1 VTAEVER
8 HQRQRGVPISAL
20 KKFVQSRYGL
30 VLIGILAL
38 FSFGVANLTDYGASV
53 DEDLNVRMGEAF
65 LRAYQREN
73 LFRSPG
79 IEYFN
84 GPVYFMVLTVTSRFF
99 HGLNPSWLLTDGLHL
114 TNFLSF
120 LLGVFFFYRIALRLF
135 PRGVALF
142 VTALFTT
149 QPVLLGSAFILQKD
163 TPLMAFFLAAVEV
176 GWTAADSWRSAA
188 SSAMKESDG
197 KVGAIGVT
205 EEWRRL
211 SRAGRFLV
219 WAVGGLGL
227 LLVLDLWSIGGLH
240 SAGRDALGELYR
252 GRGPRVLVEA
262 FGWIAQDAHKTPLPA
277 YLARLDDLFF
287 RGRII
292 ATLMIV
298 AGELALWKLALPG
311 TFSATMGRWFRR
323 WWIVAIAACV
333 LGLTTSVRIVA
344 PFAGLLVAGY
354 WLGRN
359 GRQTVPVL
367 VAYGAVAAVTTYLTW
382 PVLWGNPISALMA
395 RAAELFGEGRSD
407 FAAHLVLFRSAWH
420 SSGDLPWDYLPTLFA
435 LQWTL
440 PAVFLF
446 LVGAPLSWTLTS
458 QDGDRRRIV
467 GLVWLW
473 FLGPVVASMISVVP
487 NYDSFRHVLF
497 CVPPA
502 FLIMGF
508 AVLKI
513 SRLVTRPALRVG
525 MAVAAL
531 APGVLGILRLHPY
544 EYIYFN
550 ELAGGVRGA
559 EGNFDLDYG
568 CTAFREAMDV
578 VNRVAGPEDL
588 IAFQPWISTAAPF
601 ARGDL
606 RLIEGDSMT
615 LEPDF
620 GLACRRVVRQAFPEM
635 EPIYEVR
642 ADGALL
648 AVVRQRRDGP

>member
-1 VTAEVER
+1 
-8 HQRQRGVPISAL
+8 
-20 KKFVQSRYGL
+20 
-30 VLIGILAL
+30 
-38 FSFGVANLTDYGASV
+38 
-53 DEDLNVRMGEAF
+53 
-65 LRAYQREN
+65 
-73 LFRSPG
+73 
-79 IEYFN
+79 
-84 GPVYFMVLTVTSRFF
+84 
-99 HGLNPSWLLTDGLHL
+99 
-114 TNFLSF
+114 
-120 LLGVFFFYRIALRLF
+120 
-135 PRGVALF
+135 
-142 VTALFTT
+142 
-149 QPVLLGSAFILQKD
+149 
-163 TPLMAFFLAAVEV
+163 
-176 GWTAADSWRSAA
+176 
-188 SSAMKESDG
+188 
-197 KVGAIGVT
+197 
-205 EEWRRL
+205 
-211 SRAGRFLV
+211 
-219 WAVGGLGL
+219 
-227 LLVLDLWSIGGLH
+227 
-240 SAGRDALGELYR
+240 
-252 GRGPRVLVEA
+252 
-262 FGWIAQDAHKTPLPA
+262 
-277 YLARLDDLFF
+277 
-287 RGRII
+287 
-292 ATLMIV
+292 
-298 AGELALWKLALPG
+298 
-311 TFSATMGRWFRR
+311 
-323 WWIVAIAACV
+323 
-333 LGLTTSVRIVA
+333 
-344 PFAGLLVAGY
+344 
-354 WLGRN
+354 
-359 GRQTVPVL
+359 VL

-382 PVLWGNPISALMA
+382 PVLWGNPIPALMA

-467 GLVWLW
+467 VLVWLW
-473 FLGPVVASMISVVP
+473 FLGPVVASMMSVVP

-513 SRLVTRPALRVG
+513 SRLVTWPALRVG

-578 VNRVAGPEDL
+578 VNRLAEPEDL

-601 ARGDL
+601 ARADL

-648 AVVRQRRDGP
+648 AVVRQRQDGP